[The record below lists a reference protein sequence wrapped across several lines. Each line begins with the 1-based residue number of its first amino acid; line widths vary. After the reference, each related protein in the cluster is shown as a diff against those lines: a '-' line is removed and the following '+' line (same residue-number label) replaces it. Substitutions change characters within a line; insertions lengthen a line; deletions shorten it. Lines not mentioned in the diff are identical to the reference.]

1 MFEEIEIS
9 EQIVDL
15 HAGDAL
21 VMLTDGVLEAGRDRT
36 GRARSSPACSR
47 SCTELSPD
55 ATADR
60 IKAAVAD
67 LDDRRT
73 DDVAVLVMK
82 VRP

>member
-1 MFEEIEIS
+1 
-9 EQIVDL
+9 
-15 HAGDAL
+15 
-21 VMLTDGVLEAGRDRT
+21 MLTDGVLEAGRDT
-36 GRARSSPACSR
+36 GWEGTIIPRLLGA
-47 SCTELSPD
+47 CTELSPD

-82 VRP
+82 VRA

>member
-1 MFEEIEIS
+1 
-9 EQIVDL
+9 L
-15 HAGDAL
+15 LA
-21 VMLTDGVLEAGRDRT
+21 
-36 GRARSSPACSR
+36 

-67 LDDRRT
+67 LEDRRT
-73 DDVAVLVMK
+73 DDVAVLVLK